1 MCPWPSAESQQ
12 KDKQMTRVI
21 PLPRACVLQL
31 CSPEPTQISLV
42 PPRNLPQP
50 LTRGAHPPA
59 PQREGSVTG
68 FLLAP
73 ARAGPRCPA
82 APGISSENDSHSKQM
97 ASTAWVCLPELLAEQ
112 ARLVFASR
120 ARAVPPPARSV
131 LCQPGHLC
139 RVGSPR
145 PCPPSREHCATN
157 PAPDPPQG
165 TPQDHPPALTCSFAN
180 PKAASLLPFTHVPY
194 GAPEI
199 PGEESWRWHNT
210 ALEQCPRLPHVPGWD
225 RDLPGERGM
234 FRDPYVKSALYH
246 TPARVHSL
254 GQQEEEEVKPSCS

>member
-1 MCPWPSAESQQ
+1 
-12 KDKQMTRVI
+12 MTRVI

-31 CSPEPTQISLV
+31 CSPEPTQTSLV
-42 PPRNLPQP
+42 PPRNLSQP

-59 PQREGSVTG
+59 PQKEGSVTG

-73 ARAGPRCPA
+73 ARAAPRCPA

-165 TPQDHPPALTCSFAN
+165 TPQDHPPPSLAALQTPKQHLCSHSPMSHAGHPRFQERRAGRG
-180 PKAASLLPFTHVPY
+180 TTQ
-194 GAPEI
+194 
-199 PGEESWRWHNT
+199 SWS
-210 ALEQCPRLPHVPGWD
+210 
-225 RDLPGERGM
+225 
-234 FRDPYVKSALYH
+234 SALGCP
-246 TPARVHSL
+246 TPWDGTGTCLQR
-254 GQQEEEEVKPSCS
+254 GGCSETPI